1 MLVAFGTILENFG
14 DFVLISTKSSLK
26 SVIIS
31 AFFLQISLKK
41 SQSVTV
47 DIRLLDLI
55 TKDTLQAQKF
65 FIKIDSIK
73 NCKEYV
79 KITAIKFF

>member
-41 SQSVTV
+41 SQNVTV
-47 DIRLLDLI
+47 DIRVLYLI
-55 TKDTLQAQKF
+55 TKDTLQGQKF
-65 FIKIDSIK
+65 FYQ
-73 NCKEYV
+73 N
-79 KITAIKFF
+79 

>member
-14 DFVLISTKSSLK
+14 GFVLISAKSSLK

-41 SQSVTV
+41 SQNVTV
-47 DIRLLDLI
+47 DIRVLYLI
-55 TKDTLQAQKF
+55 TKDTLQGQKF
-65 FIKIDSIK
+65 FYQ
-73 NCKEYV
+73 N
-79 KITAIKFF
+79 

>member
-41 SQSVTV
+41 SQNVTV
-47 DIRLLDLI
+47 GIGVLYLI
-55 TKDTLQAQKF
+55 TKDTLQGQKF
-65 FIKIDSIK
+65 FYQ
-73 NCKEYV
+73 N
-79 KITAIKFF
+79 

>member
-41 SQSVTV
+41 SQNVTV
-47 DIRLLDLI
+47 DIGVLYLI
-55 TKDTLQAQKF
+55 TKDTLQGQKF
-65 FIKIDSIK
+65 FYQ
-73 NCKEYV
+73 N
-79 KITAIKFF
+79 

>member
-14 DFVLISTKSSLK
+14 DFVLISAKSSLK

-41 SQSVTV
+41 SQNVTV
-47 DIRLLDLI
+47 DIGVLYLI
-55 TKDTLQAQKF
+55 TKDTLQGQKF
-65 FIKIDSIK
+65 FH
-73 NCKEYV
+73 
-79 KITAIKFF
+79 

>member
-14 DFVLISTKSSLK
+14 GFVLISAKSSLK

-41 SQSVTV
+41 SQNVTV
-47 DIRLLDLI
+47 GIGVLYLI
-55 TKDTLQAQKF
+55 TKDTRVLQEEVERI
-65 FIKIDSIK
+65 FIIR
-73 NCKEYV
+73 NYNLCV
-79 KITAIKFF
+79 

>member
-26 SVIIS
+26 SVIIL

-41 SQSVTV
+41 SQNVTV
-47 DIRLLDLI
+47 DIGVLYLI
-55 TKDTLQAQKF
+55 TKDTLQGQKF
-65 FIKIDSIK
+65 FYQ
-73 NCKEYV
+73 N
-79 KITAIKFF
+79 

>member
-14 DFVLISTKSSLK
+14 GFVLISAKSSLK

-41 SQSVTV
+41 SQKVRV
-47 DIRLLDLI
+47 DIRILYLI
-55 TKDTLQAQKF
+55 TKDTLQGQKLF
-65 FIKIDSIK
+65 YQ
-73 NCKEYV
+73 NQ
-79 KITAIKFF
+79 

>member
-41 SQSVTV
+41 SQNVTV
-47 DIRLLDLI
+47 DIGVLYLI
-55 TKDTLQAQKF
+55 TKDTLQGQNF
-65 FIKIDSIK
+65 FYQ
-73 NCKEYV
+73 N
-79 KITAIKFF
+79 

>member
-41 SQSVTV
+41 SQNVTV
-47 DIRLLDLI
+47 DIRVLFLI
-55 TKDTLQAQKF
+55 TKDTLQGQNF
-65 FIKIDSIK
+65 FYQ
-73 NCKEYV
+73 N
-79 KITAIKFF
+79 

>member
-41 SQSVTV
+41 SQIVTV
-47 DIRLLDLI
+47 DIRILYLI
-55 TKDTLQAQKF
+55 TKDTLQGQKF
-65 FIKIDSIK
+65 FYQ
-73 NCKEYV
+73 N
-79 KITAIKFF
+79 

>member
-41 SQSVTV
+41 SQNVTA
-47 DIRLLDLI
+47 DIRMLYLI
-55 TKDTLQAQKF
+55 TKDTLQDQNF
-65 FIKIDSIK
+65 FYQ
-73 NCKEYV
+73 N
-79 KITAIKFF
+79 

>member
-26 SVIIS
+26 NVIIL

-41 SQSVTV
+41 SQNVTV
-47 DIRLLDLI
+47 DIKILYLI
-55 TKDTLQAQKF
+55 TKDTLQGQKF
-65 FIKIDSIK
+65 FYQ
-73 NCKEYV
+73 N
-79 KITAIKFF
+79 

>member
-41 SQSVTV
+41 SQNVTV
-47 DIRLLDLI
+47 DIGVLHLI
-55 TKDTLQAQKF
+55 TKDTLQGQKF
-65 FIKIDSIK
+65 FYQ
-73 NCKEYV
+73 N
-79 KITAIKFF
+79 

>member
-14 DFVLISTKSSLK
+14 GFVLISAKSSLK

-47 DIRLLDLI
+47 DIRHLDLI
-55 TKDTLQAQKF
+55 TKDTLQAQNF
-65 FIKIDSIK
+65 FYQ
-73 NCKEYV
+73 N
-79 KITAIKFF
+79 

>member
-41 SQSVTV
+41 SQSVTG

-65 FIKIDSIK
+65 FYQ
-73 NCKEYV
+73 N
-79 KITAIKFF
+79 